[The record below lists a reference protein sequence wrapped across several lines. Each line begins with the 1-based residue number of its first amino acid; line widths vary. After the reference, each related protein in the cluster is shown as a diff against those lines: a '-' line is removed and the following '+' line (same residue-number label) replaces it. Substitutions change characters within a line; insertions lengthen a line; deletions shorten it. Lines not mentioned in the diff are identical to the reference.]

1 MEKTTKKYPTIC
13 ICQLVIALA
22 MLLPLPL
29 KAGREA
35 DAQSILMR
43 SLGLLQHPNGSSFDY
58 QMKLTRFF
66 TQSGSL
72 ILKGKKTYGKSKKNT
87 MWSDGTT
94 TWKLSPDESEVV
106 VYRTADLKRKPLGEL
121 LDEVRHN
128 CKYNLEKSQE
138 GTYLVH
144 VRSLDMKSD
153 IREATVLIDARSF
166 VPKQFRMKVGLVWV
180 LVDIQNFRTGNYPDS
195 FFQYQPKEHPRAKIV
210 DRR

>member
-72 ILKGKKTYGKSKKNT
+72 ILKGKKT
-87 MWSDGTT
+87 
-94 TWKLSPDESEVV
+94 
-106 VYRTADLKRKPLGEL
+106 
-121 LDEVRHN
+121 
-128 CKYNLEKSQE
+128 
-138 GTYLVH
+138 
-144 VRSLDMKSD
+144 
-153 IREATVLIDARSF
+153 
-166 VPKQFRMKVGLVWV
+166 
-180 LVDIQNFRTGNYPDS
+180 
-195 FFQYQPKEHPRAKIV
+195 
-210 DRR
+210 